1 MSLEPEPPTGDGTT
15 NGWHTA
21 SNSNCVWMSQKVAIS
36 ASEGEWGN
44 PIPLRG
50 EDGVITEDDWETINN
65 IVAEKVAENLD
76 NAEIASSQDLEDAK
90 TELSNALKDL
100 ETAYQQGDQAAIE
113 AAKNAVAKA
122 DAANTLANNTSVG
135 LQTLQ
140 EAFDNLDKGLSEE
153 DVKLLAIAALQDETK
168 LPEGGQ
174 AIESVFAQNVIAL
187 VGTFAEINAE
197 NIGAGT
203 ISGNTLQSS
212 EPISE
217 EDDRPK

>member
-1 MSLEPEPPTGDGTT
+1 MSSEPERPTGDGTT
-15 NGWHTA
+15 GGWHTA
-21 SNSNCVWMSQKVAIS
+21 PDSKCVWMSQKVAVS
-36 ASEGEWGN
+36 VSEGEWGD

-50 EDGVITEDDWETINN
+50 ADGVITEEDWETINT

-113 AAKNAVAKA
+113 AAENAVAKA
-122 DAANTLANNTSVG
+122 DAANTLANNTSAG

-140 EAFDNLDKGLSEE
+140 KAFDNFDGGLTKE
-153 DVKLLAIAALQDETK
+153 DVKLLAITALQDETK

-187 VGTFAEINAE
+187 VGTFAKIKAK

-203 ISGNTLQSS
+203 ISGNTIQSS

>member
-1 MSLEPEPPTGDGTT
+1 
-15 NGWHTA
+15 
-21 SNSNCVWMSQKVAIS
+21 MSQKVAVS
-36 ASEGEWGN
+36 ASEGEWGD

-50 EDGVITEDDWETINN
+50 ADGVITEEDWETINN

-100 ETAYQQGDQAAIE
+100 ETAYKQGDAAAIE
-113 AAKNAVAKA
+113 AAENAVAKA
-122 DAANTLANNTSVG
+122 DAANTLATNTSAG

-140 EAFDNLDKGLSEE
+140 EAFDNFDGGLSED

-168 LPEGGQ
+168 LPEGGE

-187 VGTFAEINAE
+187 VGTFAKIKAK

-203 ISGNTLQSS
+203 ISGNTVESGQLM
-212 EPISE
+212 
-217 EDDRPK
+217 EDGRPRWVLGEDGSGYLANDKIR

>member
-1 MSLEPEPPTGDGTT
+1 
-15 NGWHTA
+15 
-21 SNSNCVWMSQKVAIS
+21 MSQKVAVS
-36 ASEGEWGN
+36 ASEGEWGD

-50 EDGVITEDDWETINN
+50 ADGVITEEDWETINN

-100 ETAYQQGDQAAIE
+100 ETAYKQGDAAAIE
-113 AAKNAVAKA
+113 AAENAVAKA
-122 DAANTLANNTSVG
+122 DAANTLANNTSAG

-140 EAFDNLDKGLSEE
+140 EAFDNFDGGLTKE
-153 DVKLLAIAALQDETK
+153 DVKLLAITALQDETK

-174 AIESVFAQNVIAL
+174 AIKSVFAQNVIAL
-187 VGTFAEINAE
+187 VGTFAEIKAE

>member
-1 MSLEPEPPTGDGTT
+1 M
-15 NGWHTA
+15 
-21 SNSNCVWMSQKVAIS
+21 
-36 ASEGEWGN
+36 
-44 PIPLRG
+44 RG
-50 EDGVITEDDWETINN
+50 ADGVITEEDWETINT

-100 ETAYQQGDQAAIE
+100 ETAYQQDAQEAIE

-122 DAANTLANNTSVG
+122 DAANTLANNTSAG

-140 EAFDNLDKGLSEE
+140 EAFDNFDGGLTEK
-153 DVKLLAIAALQDETK
+153 DVELLAIAALQDETK
-168 LPEGGQ
+168 LPEGGE
-174 AIESVFAQNVIAL
+174 AIKSVFAQNVIAL
-187 VGTFAEINAE
+187 VGTFAEIKAE

-203 ISGNTLQSS
+203 ISGNTIQSS

>member
-1 MSLEPEPPTGDGTT
+1 
-15 NGWHTA
+15 
-21 SNSNCVWMSQKVAIS
+21 MSQKVAIS

-50 EDGVITEDDWETINN
+50 ADGVITEEDWETINS
-65 IVAEKVAENLD
+65 IVAEKVSENLEG
-76 NAEIASSQDLEDAK
+76 AKFASEEQLNTAK
-90 TELSNALKDL
+90 TELSDALDAL
-100 ETAYQQGDQAAIE
+100 ETAYKQGDAAAIE
-113 AAKNAVAKA
+113 AAKDAVAKA
-122 DAANTLANNTSVG
+122 DAANTLANNTSAG

-140 EAFDNLDKGLSEE
+140 EAFDNFDGGLSKE

-168 LPEGGQ
+168 LPEGGE

-187 VGTFAEINAE
+187 VGTFAKINAE